1 MYMRACIHACI
12 MCAHHMCV
20 HVHMCIIHARA
31 YMYIYIPFPRPLS
44 FSLSPSLSRP
54 VILLFF
60 LDQPD
65 CGVGL
70 NDIKAVQLIIVDV
83 NSGAQKIIEKVQQL
97 FRDSYE
103 KVPLSRQ
110 PPFVFYL
117 WSFGSF
123 LPMDGFL
130 THTLLLL

>member
-1 MYMRACIHACI
+1 M
-12 MCAHHMCV
+12 
-20 HVHMCIIHARA
+20 HVHTCI
-31 YMYIYIPFPRPLS
+31 YT
-44 FSLSPSLSRP
+44 SLSLVLSLSLFP
-54 VILLFF
+54 HLSLAPSSFFFF